1 MRVTLAPG
9 DLLLSASTV
18 LFGAAPAAP
27 EARLAS
33 CEYVC
38 ATSYPIAGYDC
49 AEPTPVSHMT
59 SARDCHTLFGK
70 RSTQA
75 FSVVEDQRS
84 TRRTG

>member
-33 CEYVC
+33 CEDVC
-38 ATSYPIAGYDC
+38 TTSYPIAGYDC
-49 AEPTPVSHMT
+49 AEPTPVSPIETEFVTRCLESGQHT
-59 SARDCHTLFGK
+59 RFVWLTIVFRSAGLG
-70 RSTQA
+70 
-75 FSVVEDQRS
+75 E
-84 TRRTG
+84 